1 MFCMGEDSLIRI
13 LVLQLVLYTRV
24 FQGLLLF
31 FLLLNLI
38 AYGLNDYAYRLKE
51 FGEAQEF
58 DKNIVAYYLELICNL
73 FFTVEFA
80 LRLVAIGVIFEN
92 YAYLRTGEGVMNF
105 LLLIL
110 K

>member
-1 MFCMGEDSLIRI
+1 MFCMGEDSLVRI
-13 LVLQLVLYTRV
+13 CVLQLVLYTRM

-31 FLLLNLI
+31 FLLLNLM
-38 AYGLNDYAYRLKE
+38 AYGLNDYAYRLEE
-51 FGEAQEF
+51 FGEAQEL
-58 DKNIVAYYLELICNL
+58 DKNIAAFYLELICNL

-105 LLLIL
+105 MLLIL